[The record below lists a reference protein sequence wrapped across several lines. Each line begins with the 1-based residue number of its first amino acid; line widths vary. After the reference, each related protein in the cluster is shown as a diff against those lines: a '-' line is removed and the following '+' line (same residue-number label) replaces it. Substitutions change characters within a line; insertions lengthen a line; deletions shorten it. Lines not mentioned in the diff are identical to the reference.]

1 MDSRLHALD
10 SKTSNLWILG
20 FFTLSNFDEL
30 FQGTCNNNYCERHKQ
45 TNRKKKKNLKKN

>member
-30 FQGTCNNNYCERHKQ
+30 FQGTWNNNCERHKQ